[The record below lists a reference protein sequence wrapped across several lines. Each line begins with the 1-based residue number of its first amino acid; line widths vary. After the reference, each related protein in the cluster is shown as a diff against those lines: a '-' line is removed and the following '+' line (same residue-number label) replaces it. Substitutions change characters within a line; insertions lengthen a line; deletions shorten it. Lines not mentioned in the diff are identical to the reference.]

1 MSEWLE
7 NFLIYLYK
15 YTPEKITWH
24 WNISHLQMYMSPIKN
39 ADFPASYVISKGC
52 TFVWPASIV
61 VWWRQELVCLA
72 QLNLCSADQL
82 VQRFRTEDGV
92 SNKQWRKPHGKPIE
106 RLQLCSGVPKIQSFP
121 RIILSTSKDFNHAT
135 STWCTW
141 WSLIFSIN
149 FSGSSFI
156 TAVTL
161 SILECLPFI
170 VRRNPRFPHWFV
182 VVRGTPKASLK
193 RAQKRR

>member
-1 MSEWLE
+1 MLIFQPVML
-7 NFLIYLYK
+7 FLRGV
-15 YTPEKITWH
+15 
-24 WNISHLQMYMSPIKN
+24 HL
-39 ADFPASYVISKGC
+39 F
-52 TFVWPASIV
+52 
-61 VWWRQELVCLA
+61 
-72 QLNLCSADQL
+72 DQL
-82 VQRFRTEDGV
+82 PLLYDDVRSWFAWHKFTSAARINWCRGFGLKMGV
-92 SNKQWRKPHGKPIE
+92 SNKRVTKTHGKPIE
-106 RLQLCSGVPKIQSFP
+106 RLQRCSGVPKIQSIP

-149 FSGSSFI
+149 LSGSSFI